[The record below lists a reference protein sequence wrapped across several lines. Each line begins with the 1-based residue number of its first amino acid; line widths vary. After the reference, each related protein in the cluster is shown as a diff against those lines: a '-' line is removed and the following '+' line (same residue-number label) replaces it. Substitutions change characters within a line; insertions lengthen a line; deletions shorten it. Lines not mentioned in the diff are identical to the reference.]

1 MPRDRQSLRAI
12 AALEPAAKL
21 VAGDL
26 LTRLEQRTPDGTD
39 GLVDAL
45 AIIAQGTE
53 EDRSRLATLSALR
66 TADLWSNDRDNAW
79 PWLQAWMGTDVAAA
93 WSFVERA
100 LAAAPDDPRAVLV
113 RVLGFWDEVR
123 FDVKTMWSELR
134 EQPALLA
141 RIIPT
146 VFRYLPPD
154 EDPQH
159 TGVYEVTIE
168 DRAVEIRG
176 RLTRLLEQIAGP
188 EAHAALKALAVHA
201 DLAAVAPVF
210 RDAVRRHGEAVAD
223 GEPWTPAQIV
233 AFAAEHEC
241 DPRTPDDLFRVA
253 CNRLRAIQHDIEER
267 DFGDRGLFP
276 PKTPEISLQRYFAG
290 RLERESRGRY
300 DVTREEEVAD
310 HKEPDIR
317 LRRAQV
323 GVVSIEIKPLDSGRY
338 SVAELKDTLETQL
351 VGQYMR
357 AVDSRHGILLLCMI
371 ESRRWEIENPDGT
384 INRFAGLPD
393 LLRVLNDA
401 AVGLVARRPDIDG
414 LTVIGI
420 DATPWEKAGKASKTK
435 KAKAPVKPGR
445 QAKVKTAAPAEG
457 T

>member
-1 MPRDRQSLRAI
+1 MPRDHHSLRAI

-26 LTRLEQRTPDGTD
+26 LTRLERRTSEETD

-53 EDRSRLATLSALR
+53 EDRSRLAALSALR
-66 TADLWSNDRDNAW
+66 TADLWGRDRDKAW
-79 PWLQAWMGTDVAAA
+79 PWLQSWLGTDVAAA

-100 LAAAPDDPRAVLV
+100 LAAAPDDPRALLV
-113 RVLGFWDEVR
+113 QILGIWDEDR
-123 FDVKTMWSELR
+123 FDVSAMWSALR
-134 EQPALLA
+134 RQPALLA
-141 RIIPT
+141 RMIPI
-146 VFRYLPPD
+146 VFRHLPPD

-159 TGVYEVTIE
+159 TGVYEVAAE
-168 DRAVEIRG
+168 DRAIDIRN
-176 RLTRLLEQIAGP
+176 RFPRLLEQIAGP
-188 EAHAALKALAVHA
+188 EAHAALKALAAHA
-201 DLAAVAPVF
+201 DLAAVRPF
-210 RDAVRRHGEAVAD
+210 FQGAVRRHGEAAAE
-223 GEPWTPAQIV
+223 GNPWTAARIV

-241 DPRTPDDLFRVA
+241 DPRTPEDLFRLS

-276 PKTPEISLQRYFAG
+276 AKTPEITLQRYFAG

-317 LRRAQV
+317 LRHPQA
-323 GVVSIEIKPLDSGRY
+323 GVVSIEIKPLDPGRY
-338 SVAELKDTLETQL
+338 SLAKLKDTLESQL

-371 ESRRWEIENPDGT
+371 ENRKWEIEKPDGT
-384 INRFAGLPD
+384 IDRSAGLPD

-401 AVGLVARRPDIDG
+401 AADLVAGRPDIDG

-420 DATPWEKAGKASKTK
+420 DATPWEKAGKAKTK
-435 KAKAPVKPGR
+435 KEKAPAKPGR
-445 QAKVKTAAPAEG
+445 RAKAKAAAPAEG

>member
-1 MPRDRQSLRAI
+1 MPRDRNSLRAI
-12 AALEPAAKL
+12 ATLEPAAKL

-39 GLVDAL
+39 GLLDAL

-53 EDRSRLATLSALR
+53 EERSRLAVLSAQR
-66 TADLWSNDRDNAW
+66 TTGLWDRDRDNAW

-93 WSFVERA
+93 WGFVERA
-100 LAAAPDDPRAVLV
+100 LTATPDDARAVLV
-113 RVLGFWDEVR
+113 RILGFWDEVR

-134 EQPALLA
+134 QQPALLA
-141 RIIPT
+141 SIIPT
-146 VFRYLPPD
+146 LFRYLPPRD
-154 EDPQH
+154 DPQH

-168 DRAVEIRG
+168 DRAVDIRS
-176 RLTRLLEQIAGP
+176 RFPRLLEQISGP
-188 EAHAALKALAVHA
+188 EAHAALKALAAHA
-201 DLAAVAPVF
+201 DLAAVRPF
-210 RDAVRRHGEAVAD
+210 FQDAVRRHGEAAAE
-223 GEPWTPAQIV
+223 GEPWIPARIV

-241 DPRTPDDLFRVA
+241 DPRIPDDLFRLA

-276 PKTPEISLQRYFAG
+276 AKTPEIALQRYFAG

-317 LRRAQV
+317 LRHPQA

-371 ESRRWEIENPDGT
+371 ESRKWEIEKPDGT
-384 INRFAGLPD
+384 VDRSAGLPD

-401 AVGLVARRPDIDG
+401 ADGLVARRPDIYG

-420 DATPWEKAGKASKTK
+420 DSTPWEKAGKASKTK
-435 KAKAPVKPGR
+435 KGKAPAKPGR
-445 QAKVKTAAPAEG
+445 RAKAKAAAPAEG